1 MIGRI
6 SEMLSGSR
14 HGGRGTGFD
23 KDKKKLCLVLDRHR
37 RNYAL
42 TGRISELLS
51 GSRHGGPG
59 TGFDK
64 DKNTSGVWFQTTVTA
79 FVVAWD
85 NCPSQGRMCT

>member
-1 MIGRI
+1 MTGRI
-6 SEMLSGSR
+6 SEMLSGSS

-23 KDKKKLCLVLDRHR
+23 RDKKKLCLVPHTNR

-51 GSRHGGPG
+51 GSKHGGPG
-59 TGFDK
+59 TGFDR
-64 DKNTSGVWFQTTVTA
+64 DKNTSGVWFQTTLTA

-85 NCPSQGRMCT
+85 NFRGQGRMCT